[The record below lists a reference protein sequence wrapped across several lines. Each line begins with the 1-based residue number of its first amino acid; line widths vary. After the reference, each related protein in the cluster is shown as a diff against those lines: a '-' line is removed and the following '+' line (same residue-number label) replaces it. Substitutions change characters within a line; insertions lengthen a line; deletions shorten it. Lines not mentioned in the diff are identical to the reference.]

1 MTAVGPPDCSICGL
15 LESGQL
21 MTEINFQPGERINH
35 HEYGQGVVLGLANDG
50 YLRAFFG
57 VGERRVPV
65 ASLQRELTRTE
76 RILHAVDGGAER
88 SRKAWLSY
96 EAHVLP
102 VMESASAL
110 TSARIDLLPHQVVL
124 THRIATAS
132 PRRYLI
138 ADEVGLGKTIEAAL
152 ILRELAS
159 RGELTRALMVVPAGL
174 VNNWHRELNE
184 VFNLDFEVFGSEGDI
199 TDRKTNAF
207 AKHDRLIA
215 SIDTLKRPARVKRLL
230 DAPRWDLVVFDEAH
244 HLTAYK
250 TGGKVR
256 KTENYKLAEAL
267 KDHSRD
273 LVLLSAT
280 PHQGNHFQ
288 FWMLVQLLNPTL
300 FRSPEEMVEERHRL
314 NTVMFR
320 RTKADACQPDGSP
333 LFARRWVHTESFVM
347 DQAER
352 LFYEKL
358 REYLEDG
365 FDLARRQGNQGRA
378 LGFLMAIFQ
387 KIAASS
393 FAAVRR
399 TLKRR
404 LLMLILHEA
413 FLCDKELDIEG
424 RERLTNEA
432 RHLIHEDFGL
442 PHDSVGR
449 SEVDRVLADL
459 KYRLVKKLS
468 EEALEMASD
477 PYGSEYSAMNVEEA
491 ASAEVNLHL
500 PEERL
505 RIDDLLR
512 VFPADRET
520 KMKKLLDGLGIL
532 WRQNPNEKVVIFA
545 TYLGTV
551 DMIAREIEQTFPG
564 QGVSVLR
571 GGDHGAKVAAERRF
585 RLKDGPRV
593 LVCTAAG
600 REGIN
605 LQFARVLFNFDLP
618 WNPMDMEQRIGRIH
632 RYGQRD
638 TAQIYNLV
646 LSDTIE
652 GRIFLLLDEK
662 LTEIARA
669 VGKVDDQGNVAEDLR
684 AQILGQLSE
693 RLNYDRLYQ
702 EALSDPELRRTQ
714 VELEAALS
722 NSREARQVVFDLFQ
736 DLDGFS
742 LDDYKP
748 FSDVS
753 SSLDRLVR
761 FLSAAVADRQQ
772 RLVKVDDTTY
782 DLVTVED
789 TRCARFTL
797 SRDVATNQDD
807 LQLMGL
813 DHRMVQDELGRW
825 RNLPPEE
832 IGIAVSGDV
841 EEPVMLSLWM
851 VEASAGKGERRV
863 VVQPIAV
870 KQDGIR
876 VPMVER
882 QCERYFR
889 APAIPPKILPE
900 QRLELFAR
908 AVEPTLQRELK
919 HKGAAIGD
927 GSYSAELIGYV
938 EIL

>member
-1 MTAVGPPDCSICGL
+1 
-15 LESGQL
+15 
-21 MTEINFQPGERINH
+21 
-35 HEYGQGVVLGLANDG
+35 
-50 YLRAFFG
+50 
-57 VGERRVPV
+57 
-65 ASLQRELTRTE
+65 
-76 RILHAVDGGAER
+76 
-88 SRKAWLSY
+88 
-96 EAHVLP
+96 
-102 VMESASAL
+102 MESASAL
-110 TSARIDLLPHQVVL
+110 TSAKIDLLPHQVVL
-124 THRIATAS
+124 THRVATAS

-138 ADEVGLGKTIEAAL
+138 ADEVGLGKTIETAL

-159 RGELTRALMVVPAGL
+159 RGELNRALMVVPAGL

-184 VFNLDFEVFGSEGDI
+184 VFTLDFEVFGSEGDI

-215 SIDTLKRPARVKRLL
+215 SIDTLKRPARIKRLL

-244 HLTAYK
+244 HLTAHR
-250 TGGKVR
+250 TGGKTR

-273 LVLLSAT
+273 LMLLSAT

-288 FWMLVQLLNPTL
+288 FWMLAQLLNPTL
-300 FRSPEEMVEERHRL
+300 FRNPEEMVENRHRL

-333 LFARRWVHTESFVM
+333 LFARRWVHTESFLM
-347 DQAER
+347 AQGER

-358 REYLEDG
+358 RDYLEDG
-365 FDLARRQGNQGRA
+365 FDLARRQGSQGRA

-404 LLMLILHEA
+404 LLMLTLHEA
-413 FLCDKELDIEG
+413 LLRDKELNIEG
-424 RERLTNEA
+424 RERLTEEA
-432 RHLIHEDFGL
+432 RELIHEEFGL
-442 PHDSVGR
+442 PRDNVGYI
-449 SEVDRVLADL
+449 EVDRVLADL
-459 KYRLVKKLS
+459 KYRLVKKLD
-468 EEALEMASD
+468 EESLEMASD
-477 PYGSEYSAMNVEEA
+477 PYGSEYSATHAEEA
-491 ASAEVNLHL
+491 ASAAVNLHL

-505 RIDDLLR
+505 RIGDLLS
-512 VFPADRET
+512 VLPPQRET
-520 KMKKLLDGLGIL
+520 KMQKLLDGVSTL
-532 WRQNPNEKVVIFA
+532 WRQNPNEKIVIFA

-564 QGVSVLR
+564 QGVTVLR
-571 GGDHGAKVAAERRF
+571 GGDHGAKAAAERRF
-585 RLKDGPRV
+585 RQKDGPRV

-605 LQFARVLFNFDLP
+605 LQFARILFNFDLP

-638 TAQIYNLV
+638 TAQVYNLV

-662 LTEIARA
+662 LTEIART
-669 VGKVDDQGNVAEDLR
+669 VGKVDEEGNAAEDLR

-702 EALSDPELRRTQ
+702 EALSDPELKRTQ

-761 FLSAAVADRQQ
+761 FFSAAVADRQQ
-772 RLVKVDDTTY
+772 KLVKVNEATY
-782 DLVTVED
+782 DLVTGEG
-789 TRCARFTL
+789 TRRARFTL
-797 SRDVATNQDD
+797 NREAATNQDE

-813 DHRMVQDELGRW
+813 DHPLVQEELGRW
-825 RNLPPEE
+825 RNLPPEN
-832 IGIAVSGDV
+832 IGIAVSGEGEGQV
-841 EEPVMLSLWM
+841 LLSLWM
-851 VEASAGKGERRV
+851 VETSGGKGERRV

-870 KQDGIR
+870 KRDGVR
-876 VPMVER
+876 VPSIER
-882 QCERYFR
+882 LCERYFQ
-889 APAIPPKILPE
+889 APSAVPTLRPE
-900 QRLELFAR
+900 QRLDLFTS

-919 HKGAAIGD
+919 HKGSANGN

-938 EIL
+938 EIID

>member
-1 MTAVGPPDCSICGL
+1 VTA
-15 LESGQL
+15 E
-21 MTEINFQPGERINH
+21 TEFQPGERITH
-35 HEYGQGVVLGLANDG
+35 PEYGQGVVLDPAHDG

-57 VGERRVPV
+57 AGERRVPV
-65 ASLQRELTRTE
+65 ASLRRELTRTE
-76 RILHAVDGGAER
+76 RLLRAVDGGEVRA
-88 SRKAWLSY
+88 RKAWLAF
-96 EAHVLP
+96 EAHALP

-110 TSARIDLLPHQVVL
+110 TSAKIDLLPHQVVL

-138 ADEVGLGKTIEAAL
+138 ADEVGLGKTIETAL

-159 RGELTRALMVVPAGL
+159 RGELRRALMVVPAGL

-215 SIDTLKRPARVKRLL
+215 SIDTLKRPTRIKRLL

-244 HLTAYK
+244 HLTAYR
-250 TGGKVR
+250 TGGKIR

-273 LVLLSAT
+273 LLLLSAT

-288 FWMLVQLLNPTL
+288 FWMLAQLLNPTL
-300 FRSPEEMVEERHRL
+300 FGSPEEMLENRHRL

-333 LFARRWVHTESFVM
+333 LFARRWVHTESFLM
-347 DQAER
+347 NDDER
-352 LFYEKL
+352 RFYEQL
-358 REYLEDG
+358 RLYLEDG
-365 FDLARRQGNQGRA
+365 FNLARRQGGKGQA

-404 LLMLILHEA
+404 LLMLTLHEA
-413 FLCDKELDIEG
+413 LLRDKDLDIEG
-424 RERLTNEA
+424 REQLIDEA
-432 RHLIHEDFGL
+432 REIIHVEWGL
-442 PHDSVGR
+442 SRDVVGR

-459 KYRLVKKLS
+459 KFRLVKKLD
-468 EEALEMASD
+468 EEALELASD
-477 PYGSEYSAMNVEEA
+477 PCGSEYGAAHAEEA
-491 ASAEVNLHL
+491 AAAVVELHL

-505 RIDDLLR
+505 RIGDLLK
-512 VFPADRET
+512 VFPQQRET
-520 KMKKLLDGLGIL
+520 KAQKLLDGLGIL
-532 WRQNPNEKVVIFA
+532 WRQNPHEKIVVFA

-551 DMIAREIEQTFPG
+551 DLIAREIEQMFPG
-564 QGVSVLR
+564 QGVVVLR

-585 RLKDGPRV
+585 RQKDGPRV

-605 LQFARVLFNFDLP
+605 LQFARILFNFDLP

-632 RYGQRD
+632 RYGQTH
-638 TAQIYNLV
+638 TAQVYNLV

-652 GRIFLLLDEK
+652 GRIFLLLEEK
-662 LTEIARA
+662 LTEIART
-669 VGKVDDQGNVAEDLR
+669 VGKVDEHGNVAEDLR

-702 EALSDPELRRTQ
+702 EALSDPELKRTQ

-748 FSDVS
+748 FADVT

-761 FLSAAVADRQQ
+761 FLSAAVTDRQQ
-772 RLVKVDDTTY
+772 TLVKVDDFTY
-782 DLVTVED
+782 DLVTSEG
-789 TRCARFTL
+789 TRRAHFTL
-797 SRDVATNQDD
+797 SRDAATSHDD
-807 LQLMGL
+807 LQLLGL
-813 DHRMVQDELGRW
+813 DHAVVQDELARW
-825 RNLPPEE
+825 RAVPPEE
-832 IGIAVSGDV
+832 LGIAVSGDV
-841 EEPVMLSLWM
+841 DEPVLLSLWM
-851 VEASAGKGERRV
+851 VESSAGNGERRV

-870 KQDGIR
+870 KQDGTR
-876 VPMVER
+876 VPAVER
-882 QCERYFR
+882 LLEKYLQA
-889 APAIPPKILPE
+889 APAAPIFHPQ
-900 QRLELFAR
+900 QRIDLFAR
-908 AVEPTLQRELK
+908 VVEPTLQRELK
-919 HKGAAIGD
+919 HKGAASGD

-938 EIL
+938 EIVGQAR

>member
-1 MTAVGPPDCSICGL
+1 MEA
-15 LESGQL
+15 ESQ
-21 MTEINFQPGERINH
+21 FQPGERITH
-35 HEYGQGVVLGLANDG
+35 QEHGQGVVLDAVREG

-65 ASLQRELTRTE
+65 GSIRRALSRTE
-76 RILHAVDGGAER
+76 RILRAVDGGANR
-88 SRKAWLSY
+88 GRKAWLSY
-96 EAHVLP
+96 EAHALP
-102 VMESASAL
+102 IMESASAL
-110 TSARIDLLPHQVVL
+110 TSAKIDLLPHQVVL

-138 ADEVGLGKTIEAAL
+138 ADEVGLGKTIETAL

-159 RGELTRALMVVPAGL
+159 RGELHRALMIVPAGL

-184 VFNLDFEVFGSEGDI
+184 VFNLEFEVFGSEGDI

-215 SIDTLKRPARVKRLL
+215 SIDTLKRPARIKRLL

-244 HLTAYK
+244 HLTAFR
-250 TGGKVR
+250 TGGRIR
-256 KTENYKLAEAL
+256 KTENYKLAEAI
-267 KDHSRD
+267 KEHSRD
-273 LVLLSAT
+273 LLLLSAT

-300 FRSPEEMVEERHRL
+300 FSSPEEMLEHRHRL

-347 DQAER
+347 GAEER

-358 REYLEDG
+358 RGYLEDG
-365 FDLARRQGNQGRA
+365 FNLAKRQGGKGQA

-404 LLMLILHEA
+404 LLMLTLHEA
-413 FLCDKELDIEG
+413 FLRDKDLDIEG
-424 RERLTNEA
+424 RERLTEEA
-432 RHLIHEDFGL
+432 RELVHDEFGL
-442 PHDSVGR
+442 ARDTLGR
-449 SEVDRVLADL
+449 SEVDRVIADL
-459 KYRLVKKLS
+459 KYRLVKKLDA
-468 EEALEMASD
+468 EALEFMAD
-477 PYGSEYSAMNVEEA
+477 PYGSEVSAMNAEEA
-491 ASAEVNLHL
+491 AIAAVEMHL

-505 RIDDLLR
+505 RIRDLLA
-512 VFPADRET
+512 VFPHERET
-520 KMKKLLDGLGIL
+520 KAQKLLDGLGVL
-532 WRQNPNEKVVIFA
+532 WRQNASEKIVIFA

-551 DMIAREIEQTFPG
+551 DLLAREIEQTYPG
-564 QGVSVLR
+564 QGVVVLR

-605 LQFARVLFNFDLP
+605 LQFARILFNFDLP

-632 RYGQRD
+632 RYGQNH
-638 TAQIYNLV
+638 TAQVYNLV

-662 LTEIARA
+662 LTEIART

-693 RLNYDRLYQ
+693 RLNYDKLYQ
-702 EALSDPELRRTQ
+702 EALSDPELKRTQ

-736 DLDGFS
+736 DLQGFS

-748 FSDVS
+748 FADVS
-753 SSLDRLVR
+753 SSLERLVR
-761 FLSAAVADRQQ
+761 FMTAAVADRQQ
-772 RLVKVDDTTY
+772 RLIKVDDETY
-782 DLVTVED
+782 DIVTAD
-789 TRCARFTL
+789 GTRRARFTL
-797 SRDVATNQDD
+797 NRNSATNQDD
-807 LQLMGL
+807 LELMGL
-813 DHRMVQDELGRW
+813 DHPFVQEELGRW
-825 RNLPPEE
+825 RSVPPEE
-832 IGIAVSGDV
+832 IGIAVSADV
-841 EEPVMLSLWM
+841 DAPVLLSLWM
-851 VEASAGKGERRV
+851 VEASTGNGERRV

-870 KQDGIR
+870 KLDGTR
-876 VPMVER
+876 VPAVER
-882 QCERYFR
+882 QCDRYLH
-889 APAIPPKILPE
+889 APTATPRFVPE
-900 QRLELFAR
+900 QRLELFSR
-908 AVEPTLQRELK
+908 VIEPTLQRDLK
-919 HKGAAIGD
+919 HKGAANGD

-938 EIL
+938 EIVGHGA

>member
-1 MTAVGPPDCSICGL
+1 MEAEV
-15 LESGQL
+15 Q
-21 MTEINFQPGERINH
+21 FQPGERITH
-35 HEYGQGVVLGLANDG
+35 YEFGQGVILDPARDG

-57 VGERRVPV
+57 VGERRVPIGAV
-65 ASLQRELTRTE
+65 RRQLSRTE
-76 RILHAVDGGAER
+76 RILRGLQDSRDGGADR
-88 SRKAWLSY
+88 AHKAWLSY
-96 EAHVLP
+96 EAHALP

-110 TSARIDLLPHQVVL
+110 TSAKIDLLPHQVVL

-138 ADEVGLGKTIEAAL
+138 ADEVGLGKTIETAL

-159 RGELTRALMVVPAGL
+159 RGELNRALMVVPAGL

-215 SIDTLKRPARVKRLL
+215 SIDTLKRPARIKRLL

-244 HLTAYK
+244 HLTAYR

-273 LVLLSAT
+273 LMLLSAT

-288 FWMLVQLLNPTL
+288 FWMLAQLLNPTL
-300 FRSPEEMVEERHRL
+300 FGSPEDMLENRHRL

-333 LFARRWVHTESFVM
+333 LFARRWVHTESFLM
-347 DQAER
+347 NQDER

-365 FDLARRQGNQGRA
+365 FDLARRQGGQGRA

-399 TLKRR
+399 TMKRR
-404 LLMLILHEA
+404 LLMLTLHEA
-413 FLCDKELDIEG
+413 LLRDKELDIEG
-424 RERLTNEA
+424 RERLTDEA
-432 RHLIHEDFGL
+432 RALIHEEFGL
-442 PHDSVGR
+442 PQDSIGR
-449 SEVDRVLADL
+449 SGVDRVLADL
-459 KYRLVKKLS
+459 KYRLVKKLD

-477 PYGSEYSAMNVEEA
+477 PYGSEYSATHAEEA
-491 ASAEVNLHL
+491 ASAVVELHL

-505 RIDDLLR
+505 RIGDLLK
-512 VFPADRET
+512 VFPQQRET
-520 KMKKLLDGLGIL
+520 KAQKLLDGLGYL
-532 WRQNPNEKVVIFA
+532 WRQNASEKIVIFA

-551 DMIAREIEQTFPG
+551 DLIAREIEQAYPG
-564 QGVSVLR
+564 QGVVVLR
-571 GGDHGAKVAAERRF
+571 GGDHGAKLAAERKF

-600 REGIN
+600 REGLN
-605 LQFARVLFNFDLP
+605 LQFARILFNFDLP
-618 WNPMDMEQRIGRIH
+618 WNPMDVEQRIGRIH
-632 RYGQRD
+632 RYGQNH
-638 TAQIYNLV
+638 TAQVYNLV

-652 GRIFLLLDEK
+652 GRIFLMLDEK
-662 LTEIARA
+662 LTEIAKT

-702 EALSDPELRRTQ
+702 EALSDPELKRTQ

-736 DLDGFS
+736 DLEGFS

-772 RLVKVDDTTY
+772 RLVKIDDETY
-782 DLVTVED
+782 DLVTAD
-789 TRCARFTL
+789 GTRRARFTL
-797 SRDVATNQDD
+797 NRYTATSSDNVE
-807 LQLMGL
+807 LMGL
-813 DHRMVQDELGRW
+813 DHPLIQEELGRW
-825 RNLPPEE
+825 RSVPPEDV
-832 IGIAVSGDV
+832 GIAVSGDV
-841 EEPVMLSLWM
+841 DAPVLLSLWM
-851 VEASAGKGERRV
+851 VEASAGNGERRV

-870 KQDGIR
+870 KQDGTRI
-876 VPMVER
+876 PAVER
-882 QCERYFR
+882 QAEQYLQ
-889 APAIPPKILPE
+889 APVTSPRFAPE
-900 QRLELFAR
+900 QRQELFAHV
-908 AVEPTLQRELK
+908 VEPTLQRELK
-919 HKGAAIGD
+919 HKGAANGD

-938 EIL
+938 EIVNQGV

>member
-1 MTAVGPPDCSICGL
+1 
-15 LESGQL
+15 
-21 MTEINFQPGERINH
+21 
-35 HEYGQGVVLGLANDG
+35 
-50 YLRAFFG
+50 
-57 VGERRVPV
+57 
-65 ASLQRELTRTE
+65 
-76 RILHAVDGGAER
+76 
-88 SRKAWLSY
+88 
-96 EAHVLP
+96 
-102 VMESASAL
+102 MESASAL
-110 TSARIDLLPHQVVL
+110 TSAKIDLLPHQVVL

-159 RGELTRALMVVPAGL
+159 RGELNRALMVVPAGL

-215 SIDTLKRPARVKRLL
+215 SIDTLKRPARIKRLL

-244 HLTAYK
+244 HLTAHRI
-250 TGGKVR
+250 GGKVR

-273 LVLLSAT
+273 LMLLSAT

-288 FWMLVQLLNPTL
+288 FWMLAQLLNPTL
-300 FRSPEEMVEERHRL
+300 FGSPEEMLENRHRL

-333 LFARRWVHTESFVM
+333 LFARRWVHTESFLM
-347 DQAER
+347 NQAER

-365 FDLARRQGNQGRA
+365 FDLARRQGNKGRA

-413 FLCDKELDIEG
+413 LLRDKELDIEG
-424 RERLTNEA
+424 RERLTEEA
-432 RHLIHEDFGL
+432 RALIHEEFGL
-442 PHDSVGR
+442 PHDSIGR

-459 KYRLVKKLS
+459 KYRLVKKLD

-477 PYGSEYSAMNVEEA
+477 PYGSEYSATHAEEA
-491 ASAEVNLHL
+491 ASAVVELHL

-505 RIDDLLR
+505 RIGDLLK
-512 VFPADRET
+512 VFPLQRET
-520 KMKKLLDGLGIL
+520 KAQKLLDGLGYL
-532 WRQNPNEKVVIFA
+532 WRQNAREKIVIFA

-551 DMIAREIEQTFPG
+551 DLIAREIEQAYPG
-564 QGVSVLR
+564 QGVVVLR
-571 GGDHGAKVAAERRF
+571 GGDHGAKLAAERKF

-600 REGIN
+600 REGLN
-605 LQFARVLFNFDLP
+605 LQFARILFNFDLP
-618 WNPMDMEQRIGRIH
+618 WNPMDVEQRIGRIH
-632 RYGQRD
+632 RYGQNH
-638 TAQIYNLV
+638 TAQVYNLV

-652 GRIFLLLDEK
+652 GRIFLMLDEK
-662 LTEIARA
+662 LTEIAKT
-669 VGKVDDQGNVAEDLR
+669 VGKVDDQGKVAEDLR
-684 AQILGQLSE
+684 SQILGQLSE

-702 EALSDPELRRTQ
+702 EALSDPELKRTQ

-736 DLDGFS
+736 DLEGFS

-761 FLSAAVADRQQ
+761 FLSAAVVDRQQ
-772 RLVKVDDTTY
+772 RLVKIDDETY
-782 DLVTVED
+782 DLVTVD
-789 TRCARFTL
+789 GGRRARFTL
-797 SRDVATNQDD
+797 NRDTATSSDNVE
-807 LQLMGL
+807 LMGL
-813 DHRMVQDELGRW
+813 DHPLIQEELGRW
-825 RNLPPEE
+825 RSVPPED
-832 IGIAVSGDV
+832 IGIAVSGGVDA
-841 EEPVMLSLWM
+841 PILLSLWL
-851 VEASAGKGERRV
+851 VEVSAGNGERRV

-870 KQDGIR
+870 NQDGT
-876 VPMVER
+876 
-882 QCERYFR
+882 R
-889 APAIPPKILPE
+889 APAVERHVEQYLLAPVTSSTFAPE
-900 QRLELFAR
+900 QRQELFAK
-908 AVEPTLQRELK
+908 VIEPTLQRELK
-919 HKGAAIGD
+919 HKGAANGD

-938 EIL
+938 EIVR

>member
-1 MTAVGPPDCSICGL
+1 MDSTDTVFA
-15 LESGQL
+15 
-21 MTEINFQPGERINH
+21 PGERIH
-35 HEYGQGVVLGLANDG
+35 HVEFGQGVVLEPPLDG
-50 YLRAFFG
+50 YLRAFFS
-57 VGERRVPV
+57 VGERRVPL
-65 ASLQRELTRTE
+65 ASLKRQLSRTE
-76 RILHAVDGGAER
+76 RILRAVQGGSDRA
-88 SRKAWLSY
+88 RKAWLAY
-96 EAHVLP
+96 EAHALP
-102 VMESASAL
+102 IMESASAL
-110 TSARIDLLPHQVVL
+110 TSAKIDLLPHQVVL

-138 ADEVGLGKTIEAAL
+138 ADEVGLGKTIETAL

-159 RGELTRALMVVPAGL
+159 RGELNRALMVVPAGL

-215 SIDTLKRPARVKRLL
+215 SIDTLKRPARIKRLQE
-230 DAPRWDLVVFDEAH
+230 APRWDLVVFDEAH
-244 HLTAYK
+244 HLTAYR

-267 KDHSRD
+267 KDHARD
-273 LVLLSAT
+273 LMLLSAT

-288 FWMLVQLLNPTL
+288 FWMLAQLLNPTL
-300 FRSPEEMVEERHRL
+300 FGSPEEMLENRHRL

-333 LFARRWVHTESFVM
+333 LFARRWVHTESFLM
-347 DQAER
+347 GHEER
-352 LFYEKL
+352 LFYERL

-365 FDLARRQGNQGRA
+365 FDLARRQGSKGRA

-404 LLMLILHEA
+404 LLMLTLHEA
-413 FLCDKELDIEG
+413 LLRDQELDIEG
-424 RERLTNEA
+424 RERLVEEA
-432 RHLIHEDFGL
+432 RELIHEEFNL
-442 PHDSVGR
+442 PRDNMGR

-459 KYRLVKKLS
+459 KYRLVKKLD

-477 PYGSEYSAMNVEEA
+477 PYASEYSASHAEEA
-491 ASAEVNLHL
+491 ASAVVELHL

-505 RIDDLLR
+505 RIGDLLN
-512 VFPADRET
+512 VFPQQRET
-520 KMKKLLDGLGIL
+520 KVQKLLDGLGTL
-532 WRQNPNEKVVIFA
+532 WRQNPNEKIVVFA

-551 DMIAREIEQTFPG
+551 DLIAREIDAVFPG
-564 QGVSVLR
+564 QGVAVLR
-571 GGDHGAKVAAERRF
+571 GGDHGAKLAAERRF
-585 RLKDGPRV
+585 KLKDGPRV

-605 LQFARVLFNFDLP
+605 LQFARILFNFDLP

-632 RYGQRD
+632 RYGQNH
-638 TAQIYNLV
+638 TAQVYNLV

-652 GRIFLLLDEK
+652 GRIFLLLDDK
-662 LTEIARA
+662 LTEIART

-693 RLNYDRLYQ
+693 RLNYDKLYQ
-702 EALSDPELRRTQ
+702 EALSDPELKRTQ

-736 DLDGFS
+736 DLQGFS

-753 SSLDRLVR
+753 SSLQRLVH
-761 FLSAAVADRQQ
+761 FMSAAVADRQQ
-772 RLVKVDDTTY
+772 KLIQIDDETY
-782 DLVTVED
+782 DLVTMEG
-789 TRCARFTL
+789 TRRARFTL
-797 SRDVATNQDD
+797 NREIANDQDD
-807 LQLMGL
+807 LQLLGL
-813 DHRMVQDELGRW
+813 DHPIVQEELGRW
-825 RNLPPEE
+825 RSLPPEE
-832 IGIAVSGDV
+832 VGIAVGGDV
-841 EEPVMLSLWM
+841 GETVLLSLWM
-851 VEASAGKGERRV
+851 VEASTSNGERRV
-863 VVQPIAV
+863 VLQPIAV
-870 KQDGIR
+870 KKDGTR
-876 VPMVER
+876 VPAVER
-882 QCERYFR
+882 QCERYLT
-889 APAIPPKILPE
+889 APAAMPTFSADD
-900 QRLELFAR
+900 RLELFNK

-919 HKGAAIGD
+919 HKGAANGD
-927 GSYSAELIGYV
+927 GSYSAELVGYV
-938 EIL
+938 EVVG

>member
-1 MTAVGPPDCSICGL
+1 MTAVSDVASF
-15 LESGQL
+15 S
-21 MTEINFQPGERINH
+21 PGERISH
-35 HEYGQGVVLGLANDG
+35 HEFGSGVVLDPARDG
-50 YLRAFFG
+50 YLRAFFSI
-57 VGERRVPV
+57 GERRVPV
-65 ASLQRELTRTE
+65 AAVQRQLSRTE
-76 RILHAVDGGAER
+76 RILRAVDGGEDRA
-88 SRKAWLSY
+88 RKAWLSY
-96 EAHVLP
+96 EAHALP

-110 TSARIDLLPHQVVL
+110 TSAKIDLLPHQVVL

-138 ADEVGLGKTIEAAL
+138 ADEVGLGKTIETAL

-159 RGELTRALMVVPAGL
+159 RGELNRALMVVPAGL
-174 VNNWHRELNE
+174 VHNWHRELNE

-215 SIDTLKRPARVKRLL
+215 SIDTLKRPARIKRLL

-244 HLTAYK
+244 HLTAYRN
-250 TGGKVR
+250 GGKVR

-273 LVLLSAT
+273 LMLLSAT

-288 FWMLVQLLNPTL
+288 FWMLAQLLNPTL
-300 FRSPEEMVEERHRL
+300 FGSPEEMLENRHRL

-333 LFARRWVHTESFVM
+333 LFARRWVHTESFLM
-347 DQAER
+347 CAEER

-365 FDLARRQGNQGRA
+365 FNLARRQGSKGQA

-393 FAAVRR
+393 FAAVKR

-404 LLMLILHEA
+404 LLMLTLHEA
-413 FLCDKELDIEG
+413 LLRDKDLDIES
-424 RERLTNEA
+424 RERLTDEA
-432 RHLIHEDFGL
+432 RELIHDEFGL
-442 PHDSVGR
+442 ARDPIGR
-449 SEVDRVLADL
+449 SEVDRVIADL
-459 KYRLVKKLS
+459 KYRLVKKLD
-468 EEALEMASD
+468 EEALELASD
-477 PYGSEYSAMNVEEA
+477 PYGSEYSAAHAEEA
-491 ASAEVNLHL
+491 ASAVVELHL

-505 RIDDLLR
+505 RIGDLLKI
-512 VFPADRET
+512 FPQQRET
-520 KMKKLLDGLGIL
+520 KAQKLLDGLGTL
-532 WRQNPNEKVVIFA
+532 WRQDPSEKIVVFA

-551 DMIAREIEQTFPG
+551 DLIAREIDHTFPG
-564 QGVSVLR
+564 QGVVVLR

-585 RLKDGPRV
+585 RQKDGPRV

-605 LQFARVLFNFDLP
+605 LQFARILFNFDLP
-618 WNPMDMEQRIGRIH
+618 WNPMDVEQRIGRIH
-632 RYGQRD
+632 RYGQNH
-638 TAQIYNLV
+638 TAQVYNLV

-652 GRIFLLLDEK
+652 GRIFMLLDEK
-662 LTEIARA
+662 LTEIART

-702 EALSDPELRRTQ
+702 EALSDPELKRTQ

-736 DLDGFS
+736 DLEGFS

-761 FLSAAVADRQQ
+761 FMSAAVADRQQ
-772 RLVKVDDTTY
+772 RLVKVDDETY
-782 DLVTVED
+782 DLVNVD
-789 TRCARFTL
+789 GACRARFTL
-797 SRDVATNQDD
+797 NRERATGSDS
-807 LQLMGL
+807 LELMGL
-813 DHRMVQDELGRW
+813 DHPLVQEELGRW
-825 RNLPPEE
+825 RSVPPEDV
-832 IGIAVSGDV
+832 GLAVLADV
-841 EEPVMLSLWM
+841 DEPVLLSIWM
-851 VEASAGKGERRV
+851 VETSGKSGDRRL

-870 KQDGIR
+870 KEDGT
-876 VPMVER
+876 
-882 QCERYFR
+882 R
-889 APAIPPKILPE
+889 APAIERKCESYLQAPVALPKFSAE
-900 QRLELFAR
+900 QRLDMFAR

-919 HKGAAIGD
+919 HKGAATGD

-938 EIL
+938 EILGQRA

>member
-1 MTAVGPPDCSICGL
+1 
-15 LESGQL
+15 
-21 MTEINFQPGERINH
+21 RI
-35 HEYGQGVVLGLANDG
+35 
-50 YLRAFFG
+50 LRAVEG
-57 VGERRVPV
+57 DADRG
-65 ASLQRELTRTE
+65 
-76 RILHAVDGGAER
+76 
-88 SRKAWLSY
+88 RKAWLSY
-96 EAHVLP
+96 EAHALP
-102 VMESASAL
+102 LMESASAL
-110 TSARIDLLPHQVVL
+110 TSAKIDLLPHQVVL
-124 THRIATAS
+124 THRVATAS

-138 ADEVGLGKTIEAAL
+138 ADEVGLGKTIETAL

-159 RGELTRALMVVPAGL
+159 RGELNRALMVVPAGL

-184 VFNLDFEVFGSEGDI
+184 VFTLDFEVFGSEGDI

-215 SIDTLKRPARVKRLL
+215 SIDTLKRPARIKRLL

-244 HLTAYK
+244 HLTAHR
-250 TGGKVR
+250 TGGKTR

-273 LVLLSAT
+273 LMLLSAT

-288 FWMLVQLLNPTL
+288 FWMLAQLLNPTL
-300 FRSPEEMVEERHRL
+300 FRNPEEMVENRHRL

-333 LFARRWVHTESFVM
+333 LFARRWVHTESFLM
-347 DQAER
+347 AQGER

-358 REYLEDG
+358 RDYLEDG
-365 FDLARRQGNQGRA
+365 FDLARRQGSQGRA

-404 LLMLILHEA
+404 LLMLTLHEA
-413 FLCDKELDIEG
+413 LLRDKELNIEG
-424 RERLTNEA
+424 RERLTEEA
-432 RHLIHEDFGL
+432 RELIHEEFGL
-442 PHDSVGR
+442 PRDNVGYI
-449 SEVDRVLADL
+449 EVDRVLADL
-459 KYRLVKKLS
+459 KYRLVKKLD
-468 EEALEMASD
+468 EESLEMASD
-477 PYGSEYSAMNVEEA
+477 PYGSEYSATHAEEA
-491 ASAEVNLHL
+491 ASAAVNLHL

-505 RIDDLLR
+505 RIGDLLS
-512 VFPADRET
+512 VLPPQRET
-520 KMKKLLDGLGIL
+520 KMQKLLDGVSTL
-532 WRQNPNEKVVIFA
+532 WRQNPNEKIVIFA

-564 QGVSVLR
+564 QGVTVLR
-571 GGDHGAKVAAERRF
+571 GGDHGAKAAAERRF
-585 RLKDGPRV
+585 RQKDGPRV

-605 LQFARVLFNFDLP
+605 LQFARILFNFDLP

-638 TAQIYNLV
+638 TAQVYNLV

-662 LTEIARA
+662 LTEIART
-669 VGKVDDQGNVAEDLR
+669 VGKVDEEGNAAEDLR

-702 EALSDPELRRTQ
+702 EALSDPELKRTQ

-761 FLSAAVADRQQ
+761 FFSAAVADRQQ
-772 RLVKVDDTTY
+772 KLVKVNEATY
-782 DLVTVED
+782 DLVTGEG
-789 TRCARFTL
+789 TRRARFTL
-797 SRDVATNQDD
+797 NREAATNQDE

-813 DHRMVQDELGRW
+813 DHPLVQEELGRW
-825 RNLPPEE
+825 RNLPPEN
-832 IGIAVSGDV
+832 IGIAVSGGGEGQV
-841 EEPVMLSLWM
+841 LLSLWM
-851 VEASAGKGERRV
+851 VETSGGKGERRV

-870 KQDGIR
+870 KRDGVR
-876 VPMVER
+876 VPSIER
-882 QCERYFR
+882 LCERYFQ
-889 APAIPPKILPE
+889 APSAVPTLRPE
-900 QRLELFAR
+900 QRLDLFTS

-919 HKGAAIGD
+919 HKGSANGN

-938 EIL
+938 EIID

>member
-1 MTAVGPPDCSICGL
+1 MDSTDTVFA
-15 LESGQL
+15 
-21 MTEINFQPGERINH
+21 PGERIH
-35 HEYGQGVVLGLANDG
+35 HVEFGQGVVLEPPLDG
-50 YLRAFFG
+50 YLRAFFS
-57 VGERRVPV
+57 VGERRVPL
-65 ASLQRELTRTE
+65 ASLKRQLSRTE
-76 RILHAVDGGAER
+76 RILRAVQGGSDRA
-88 SRKAWLSY
+88 RKAWLAY
-96 EAHVLP
+96 EAHALP
-102 VMESASAL
+102 IMESASAL
-110 TSARIDLLPHQVVL
+110 TSAKIDLLPHQVVL

-138 ADEVGLGKTIEAAL
+138 ADEVGLGKTIETAL

-159 RGELTRALMVVPAGL
+159 RGELNRALMVVPAGL

-215 SIDTLKRPARVKRLL
+215 SIDTLKRPARIKRLQE
-230 DAPRWDLVVFDEAH
+230 APRWDLVVFDEAH
-244 HLTAYK
+244 HLTAYR

-267 KDHSRD
+267 KDHARD
-273 LVLLSAT
+273 LMLLSAT

-288 FWMLVQLLNPTL
+288 FWMLAQLLNPTL
-300 FRSPEEMVEERHRL
+300 FGGPEEMLENRHRL

-333 LFARRWVHTESFVM
+333 LFARRWVHTESFLM
-347 DQAER
+347 GHEER
-352 LFYEKL
+352 LFYERL

-365 FDLARRQGNQGRA
+365 FDLARRQGSKGRA

-404 LLMLILHEA
+404 LLMLTLHEA
-413 FLCDKELDIEG
+413 LLRDQELDIEG
-424 RERLTNEA
+424 RESLVEEA
-432 RHLIHEDFGL
+432 RELIHEEFNL
-442 PHDSVGR
+442 PRDNMGR

-459 KYRLVKKLS
+459 KYRLVKKLD

-477 PYGSEYSAMNVEEA
+477 PYASEYSASHAEEA
-491 ASAEVNLHL
+491 ASAVVELHL

-505 RIDDLLR
+505 RIGDLLNI
-512 VFPADRET
+512 FPQQRET
-520 KMKKLLDGLGIL
+520 KVQKLLDGLGTL
-532 WRQNPNEKVVIFA
+532 WRQNPNEKIVVFA

-551 DMIAREIEQTFPG
+551 DLIAREIDAVFPG
-564 QGVSVLR
+564 QGVAVLR
-571 GGDHGAKVAAERRF
+571 GGDHGAKLAAERRF
-585 RLKDGPRV
+585 KLKDGPRV

-605 LQFARVLFNFDLP
+605 LQFARILFNFDLP

-632 RYGQRD
+632 RYGQNH
-638 TAQIYNLV
+638 TAQVYNLV

-652 GRIFLLLDEK
+652 GRIFLLLDDK
-662 LTEIARA
+662 LTEIART

-693 RLNYDRLYQ
+693 RLNYDKLYQ
-702 EALSDPELRRTQ
+702 EALSDPELKRTQ

-736 DLDGFS
+736 DLQGFS

-753 SSLDRLVR
+753 SSLQRLVH
-761 FLSAAVADRQQ
+761 FMSAAVADRQQ
-772 RLVKVDDTTY
+772 KLIQIDDETY
-782 DLVTVED
+782 DLVTMEG
-789 TRCARFTL
+789 TRRARFTL
-797 SRDVATNQDD
+797 NREIANDQDD
-807 LQLMGL
+807 LQLLGL
-813 DHRMVQDELGRW
+813 DHPIVQEELGRW
-825 RNLPPEE
+825 RSLPPEE
-832 IGIAVSGDV
+832 VGIAVGGDLGETV
-841 EEPVMLSLWM
+841 LLSLWM
-851 VEASAGKGERRV
+851 VEASTSNGERRV
-863 VVQPIAV
+863 VLQPIAV
-870 KQDGIR
+870 KKDGTR
-876 VPMVER
+876 VPAVER
-882 QCERYFR
+882 QCERYLS
-889 APAIPPKILPE
+889 APAAMPTFSADD
-900 QRLELFAR
+900 RLELFNK

-919 HKGAAIGD
+919 HKGAANGD
-927 GSYSAELIGYV
+927 GSYSAELVGYV
-938 EIL
+938 EVVG

>member
-1 MTAVGPPDCSICGL
+1 MEADAL
-15 LESGQL
+15 
-21 MTEINFQPGERINH
+21 FQPGERIIH
-35 HEYGQGVVLGLANDG
+35 HEFGQGVVLDPVRDG

-65 ASLQRELTRTE
+65 GAVRRQLSRTE
-76 RILHAVDGGAER
+76 RILRAVDGGADR
-88 SRKAWLSY
+88 ARKAWLSY
-96 EAHVLP
+96 EAHALP

-110 TSARIDLLPHQVVL
+110 TSAKIDLLPHQVVL

-138 ADEVGLGKTIEAAL
+138 ADEVGLGKTIETAL

-159 RGELTRALMVVPAGL
+159 RGELNRALMVVPAGL

-215 SIDTLKRPARVKRLL
+215 SIDTLKRPARIKRLL

-244 HLTAYK
+244 HLTASR

-273 LVLLSAT
+273 LMLLSAT
-280 PHQGNHFQ
+280 PHQGNHSQ
-288 FWMLVQLLNPTL
+288 FWMLAQLLNPTL
-300 FRSPEEMVEERHRL
+300 FGSPEEMLENRHRL

-333 LFARRWVHTESFVM
+333 LFARRWVHTESFLM
-347 DQAER
+347 NEDER
-352 LFYEKL
+352 LFYERL

-404 LLMLILHEA
+404 LLMLTLHEA
-413 FLCDKELDIEG
+413 LLRDKDLDIEG
-424 RERLTNEA
+424 RERLTEEA
-432 RHLIHEDFGL
+432 RVLIHEEYAL
-442 PHDSVGR
+442 PYDSIGR

-459 KYRLVKKLS
+459 KFRLVKKLDA
-468 EEALEMASD
+468 EALEMASD
-477 PYGSEYSAMNVEEA
+477 PYGSEYLATNAEEA
-491 ASAEVNLHL
+491 ASAVVELHL

-505 RIDDLLR
+505 RIGDLLN
-512 VFPADRET
+512 VFPQQRET
-520 KMKKLLDGLGIL
+520 KAQKLLDGLGYL
-532 WRQNPNEKVVIFA
+532 WRQNASEKIVIFA

-551 DMIAREIEQTFPG
+551 DLIAREIEQAYPG
-564 QGVSVLR
+564 QGVVVLR
-571 GGDHGAKVAAERRF
+571 GGDHGAKLAAERKF
-585 RLKDGPRV
+585 RLKNGPRV

-600 REGIN
+600 REGLN
-605 LQFARVLFNFDLP
+605 LQFARILFNFDLP
-618 WNPMDMEQRIGRIH
+618 WNPMDVEQRIGRIH
-632 RYGQRD
+632 RYGQNH
-638 TAQIYNLV
+638 TAQVYNLV

-652 GRIFLLLDEK
+652 GRIFLMLDEK
-662 LTEIARA
+662 LTEIAKT

-702 EALSDPELRRTQ
+702 EALSDPELKRTQ

-772 RLVKVDDTTY
+772 RLVKIDNETY
-782 DLVTVED
+782 DLVTID
-789 TRCARFTL
+789 GSSQQRFTL
-797 SRDVATNQDD
+797 NRDLATSSDN
-807 LQLMGL
+807 LELMGL
-813 DHRMVQDELGRW
+813 DHPLVQEELGRW
-825 RNLPPEE
+825 RSVPPEE
-832 IGIAVSGDV
+832 IGIAVSGDLDT
-841 EEPVMLSLWM
+841 PVLLSLWM
-851 VEASAGKGERRV
+851 VEASSGNGERRV

-870 KQDGIR
+870 KQDGTR
-876 VPMVER
+876 VPVVER
-882 QCERYFR
+882 QVEQYLQ
-889 APAIPPKILPE
+889 APVTLSKFALE
-900 QRLELFAR
+900 QRQEIFTH
-908 AVEPTLQRELK
+908 VIEPTLQRELK
-919 HKGAAIGD
+919 HKGAANGD

-938 EIL
+938 EIMNQGA

>member
-1 MTAVGPPDCSICGL
+1 MQADDYEGL
-15 LESGQL
+15 FQL
-21 MTEINFQPGERINH
+21 GERITH
-35 HEYGQGVVLGLANDG
+35 TEFGSGVVLEPAHDG

-65 ASLQRELTRTE
+65 SSVRRERTRTE
-76 RILHAVDGGAER
+76 RILQSVAGGSDRA
-88 SRKAWLSY
+88 RKAWLSY
-96 EAHVLP
+96 EAHALP

-215 SIDTLKRPARVKRLL
+215 SIDTLKRPARIKRLL

-244 HLTAYK
+244 HLTAHR

-267 KDHSRD
+267 KDHARD
-273 LVLLSAT
+273 LLLLSAT

-288 FWMLVQLLNPTL
+288 FWMLAQLLNPTL
-300 FRSPEEMVEERHRL
+300 FGSPEDMLENRHRL

-333 LFARRWVHTESFVM
+333 LFARRWVHTESFLM
-347 DQAER
+347 NQEER

-378 LGFLMAIFQ
+378 LGFLMATFQ

-404 LLMLILHEA
+404 LLMLTLHEA
-413 FLCDKELDIEG
+413 LLRDKDLDIEG
-424 RERLTNEA
+424 RERLMEEA
-432 RHLIHEDFGL
+432 RELIHAEFGL
-442 PHDSVGR
+442 AKDSIGR

-459 KYRLVKKLS
+459 KYRLVKKLD

-477 PYGSEYSAMNVEEA
+477 PYGSEYSATHAEEA
-491 ASAEVNLHL
+491 ASAVVDLHL

-505 RIDDLLR
+505 RIGDLLR
-512 VFPADRET
+512 IFPQQRET
-520 KMKKLLDGLGIL
+520 KAQKLLDGLGHL
-532 WRQNPNEKVVIFA
+532 WRQNANEKIVIFA

-551 DMIAREIEQTFPG
+551 DLIAREIEQAYPG
-564 QGVSVLR
+564 QGVVVLR
-571 GGDHGAKVAAERRF
+571 GGDHGAKLAAERKF

-600 REGIN
+600 REGLN
-605 LQFARVLFNFDLP
+605 LQFARILFNFDLP

-638 TAQIYNLV
+638 TAQVYNLV

-662 LTEIARA
+662 LTEIART
-669 VGKVDDQGNVAEDLR
+669 VGKVDDQGNVAEDMR
-684 AQILGQLSE
+684 VQILGQLSE

-702 EALSDPELRRTQ
+702 EALSDPELKRTQ

-742 LDDYKP
+742 LDDYQP

-761 FLSAAVADRQQ
+761 FLSAAVAYRQQ
-772 RLVKVDDTTY
+772 KLLKVDEETY
-782 DLVTVED
+782 DLVAVD
-789 TRCARFTL
+789 GTRRARFTL
-797 SRDVATNQDD
+797 SRDTATSRDD
-807 LQLMGL
+807 LELMGL
-813 DHRMVQDELGRW
+813 DHPLVQEELGRW
-825 RNLPPEE
+825 RSVTPED
-832 IGIAVSGDV
+832 IGIAVAGDV
-841 EEPVMLSLWM
+841 DEPVLLSLWM
-851 VEASAGKGERRV
+851 VEASAGNGERRV

-870 KQDGIR
+870 KQDGTR
-876 VPMVER
+876 VPAIER
-882 QCERYFR
+882 QCERYLQ
-889 APAIPPKILPE
+889 APTISPSFTPE
-900 QRLELFAR
+900 QRLALFAHT
-908 AVEPTLQRELK
+908 VEPTLQRELK
-919 HKGAAIGD
+919 HKGAANGG

-938 EIL
+938 EILKTPA

>member
-1 MTAVGPPDCSICGL
+1 M
-15 LESGQL
+15 LENASAG
-21 MTEINFQPGERINH
+21 FAPGERITH
-35 HEYGQGVVLGLANDG
+35 SELGPGVVLDAPHDG

-57 VGERRVPV
+57 TGERRVPL
-65 ASLQRELTRTE
+65 ASIRRELSRTE
-76 RILHAVDGGAER
+76 RILRAVSGGADR
-88 SRKAWLSY
+88 GRKAWLSY
-96 EAHVLP
+96 EAHALP

-110 TSARIDLLPHQVVL
+110 TSAKIDLLPHQVVL

-138 ADEVGLGKTIEAAL
+138 ADEVGLGKTIETAL

-159 RGELTRALMVVPAGL
+159 RGELTRALIVVPAGL

-215 SIDTLKRPARVKRLL
+215 SIDTLKRPARIKRLL

-244 HLTAYK
+244 HLTAYR

-256 KTENYKLAEAL
+256 KTDNYKLAEAL

-273 LVLLSAT
+273 LMLLSAT

-288 FWMLVQLLNPTL
+288 FWMLAQLLNPTL
-300 FRSPEEMVEERHRL
+300 FGSPEEMLENRHRL

-347 DQAER
+347 GEEER
-352 LFYEKL
+352 RFYEKL

-365 FDLARRQGNQGRA
+365 FDLARRQGGNGRA

-404 LLMLILHEA
+404 LLMLTLHEA
-413 FLCDKELDIEG
+413 FLRDKDLDIEG
-424 RERLTNEA
+424 RERLTEEA
-432 RHLIHEDFGL
+432 RELIHQEFNL
-442 PHDSVGR
+442 SRDSIGR
-449 SEVDRVLADL
+449 SEVDRVLAEL
-459 KYRLVKKLS
+459 KYRLVKKLD
-468 EEALEMASD
+468 EEALELASD
-477 PYGSEYSAMNVEEA
+477 PYGSEYSAVHAEEA
-491 ASAEVNLHL
+491 ASAVVEMHL

-505 RIDDLLR
+505 RIGELLNA
-512 VFPADRET
+512 FPKQRET
-520 KMKKLLDGLGIL
+520 KTQKLLDGLGTL
-532 WRQNPNEKVVIFA
+532 WRQNPTEKIVVFA

-551 DMIAREIEQTFPG
+551 DLIAREIDQTFPG
-564 QGVSVLR
+564 QGVVVLR

-585 RLKDGPRV
+585 RQKDGPRV
-593 LVCTAAG
+593 MVCTAAG

-605 LQFARVLFNFDLP
+605 LQFARILFNFDLP
-618 WNPMDMEQRIGRIH
+618 WNPMDIEQRIGRIH
-632 RYGQRD
+632 RYGQNH
-638 TAQIYNLV
+638 TAQVYNLV

-662 LTEIARA
+662 LTEIART
-669 VGKVDDQGNVAEDLR
+669 VGKVDDKGNVAEDLR

-702 EALSDPELRRTQ
+702 EALSDPELKRTH

-722 NSREARQVVFDLFQ
+722 NSREARLVVFDLFQ

-753 SSLDRLVR
+753 SSLDRLVG

-772 RLVKVDDTTY
+772 RLVKVDDETY
-782 DLVTVED
+782 DLVTVD
-789 TRCARFTL
+789 GARKTRFTL
-797 SRDVATNQDD
+797 NRDTATSSED
-807 LQLMGL
+807 LDLMGL
-813 DHRMVQDELGRW
+813 DHPLVQEELGRW
-825 RNLPPEE
+825 RSLPPEA
-832 IGIAVSGDV
+832 IGIAVAGDIDV
-841 EEPVMLSLWM
+841 PVLLSFWL
-851 VEASAGKGERRV
+851 VEASAGHGERRV

-870 KQDGIR
+870 KQDCTR
-876 VPMVER
+876 VPAVER
-882 QCERYFR
+882 HCERYLL
-889 APAIPPKILPE
+889 APTTMPTLSPE
-900 QRLELFAR
+900 QRFDLFAR
-908 AVEPTLQRELK
+908 VVEPTLQRELK
-919 HKGAAIGD
+919 HKGAANGD

-938 EIL
+938 EIMALGT

>member
-1 MTAVGPPDCSICGL
+1 MSVEAIVH
-15 LESGQL
+15 
-21 MTEINFQPGERINH
+21 FKPGERITH
-35 HEYGQGVVLGLANDG
+35 QELGRGVVLDAVNDG

-65 ASLQRELTRTE
+65 GTVRREITRTE
-76 RILHAVDGGAER
+76 RILRSLEGGIER

-96 EAHVLP
+96 EAHALP

-110 TSARIDLLPHQVVL
+110 TSAKIDLLPHQVVL
-124 THRIATAS
+124 THRVATAS
-132 PRRYLI
+132 PRRFLI
-138 ADEVGLGKTIEAAL
+138 ADEVGLGKTIETAL

-159 RGELTRALMVVPAGL
+159 RGELNRALMVVPAGL

-184 VFNLDFEVFGSEGDI
+184 VFNLEFEVFGSEGDI

-215 SIDTLKRPARVKRLL
+215 SIDTLKRPARIKRLL

-244 HLTAYK
+244 HLTAYR

-273 LVLLSAT
+273 LLLLSAT

-288 FWMLVQLLNPTL
+288 FWMLIQLLNPTL
-300 FRSPEEMVEERHRL
+300 FRSPEEMLENRHRL

-333 LFARRWVHTESFVM
+333 LFARRWVHTESFLM
-347 DQAER
+347 SPEER
-352 LFYEKL
+352 IFYERL

-365 FDLARRQGNQGRA
+365 FNLARRQGNQGRA

-404 LLMLILHEA
+404 LLMLTLHEA
-413 FLCDKELDIEG
+413 LLRDKDLDIEG
-424 RERLTNEA
+424 RERLMDES
-432 RHLIHEDFGL
+432 RKLVHEEFSL
-442 PHDSVGR
+442 PHDSLGR
-449 SEVDRVLADL
+449 SEADRILSDL
-459 KYRLVKKLS
+459 KYRLVKKLD
-468 EEALEMASD
+468 EDALEMASD
-477 PYGSEYSAMNVEEA
+477 PYASEYSAMHAEEA
-491 ASAEVNLHL
+491 ASSVVDLHL

-505 RIDDLLR
+505 RIGDLLN
-512 VFPADRET
+512 VFPQQRET
-520 KMKKLLDGLGIL
+520 KAQKLLDGLGHL
-532 WRQNPNEKVVIFA
+532 WRQNPSEKIVIFA

-551 DMIAREIEQTFPG
+551 DLIAREIENAYPG
-564 QGVSVLR
+564 QGVVVLR
-571 GGDHGAKVAAERRF
+571 GGDHGAKVAAEKRF
-585 RLKDGPRV
+585 RQKDGPRV

-618 WNPMDMEQRIGRIH
+618 WNPMDVEQRIGRIH
-632 RYGQRD
+632 RYGQSH
-638 TAQIYNLV
+638 TAQVYNLV

-662 LTEIARA
+662 LTEIART
-669 VGKVDDQGNVAEDLR
+669 VGKVDDEGNVAEDLR

-702 EALSDPELRRTQ
+702 EALSDPELKRTQ

-736 DLDGFS
+736 DLEGFS

-753 SSLDRLVR
+753 SGLDRLVR
-761 FLSAAVADRQQ
+761 FFSASISDRNEKLSKVNDSTYTFLAADGSKRA
-772 RLVKVDDTTY
+772 T
-782 DLVTVED
+782 
-789 TRCARFTL
+789 FSL
-797 SRDVATNQDD
+797 SREKATNQDD
-807 LQLMGL
+807 VDLIGL
-813 DHRMVQDELGRW
+813 DHPLIQKEIARW
-825 RNLPPEE
+825 RDIAPEDV
-832 IGIAVSGDV
+832 GVCVLGDV
-841 EEPVMLSLWM
+841 EKPVLLSLWM
-851 VEASAGKGERRV
+851 VEISTGNGDRRTIL
-863 VVQPIAV
+863 QPIAI
-870 KQDGIR
+870 KEDGSR
-876 VPMVER
+876 VPSVER
-882 QCERYFR
+882 QCEPLFHS
-889 APAIPPKILPE
+889 PPSIPHFTPE
-900 QRLELFAR
+900 QRLDLFSKF
-908 AVEPTLQRELK
+908 VEPMLQRELK
-919 HKGAAIGD
+919 HKNSSNAD
-927 GSYSAELIGYV
+927 GGYSAELMTCI
-938 EIL
+938 EIVKRD

>member
-1 MTAVGPPDCSICGL
+1 M
-15 LESGQL
+15 
-21 MTEINFQPGERINH
+21 EIEAQFQPGERISH
-35 HEYGQGVVLGLANDG
+35 HEFGQGVVLDLAHDG
-50 YLRAFFG
+50 YVRAFFG

-65 ASLQRELTRTE
+65 GAVHRQVSRTE
-76 RILHAVDGGAER
+76 RILRTVEGSAER
-88 SRKAWLSY
+88 ARKAWLSY
-96 EAHVLP
+96 EAHALP

-110 TSARIDLLPHQVVL
+110 TSAKIDLLPHQVVL

-138 ADEVGLGKTIEAAL
+138 ADEVGLGKTIETAL

-159 RGELTRALMVVPAGL
+159 RGELNRALMVVPAGL

-215 SIDTLKRPARVKRLL
+215 SIDTLKRPARIKRLL

-244 HLTAYK
+244 HLTAHRI
-250 TGGKVR
+250 GGKVR

-273 LVLLSAT
+273 LMLLSAT

-288 FWMLVQLLNPTL
+288 FWMLAQLLNPTL
-300 FRSPEEMVEERHRL
+300 FGSPEEMLENRHRL

-333 LFARRWVHTESFVM
+333 LFARRWVHTESFLM
-347 DQAER
+347 NQAER

-365 FDLARRQGNQGRA
+365 FDLARRQGNKGRA

-404 LLMLILHEA
+404 LLMLTLHEA
-413 FLCDKELDIEG
+413 LLRDKELDIEG
-424 RERLTNEA
+424 RERLTVEA
-432 RHLIHEDFGL
+432 RALIHEEFGL
-442 PHDSVGR
+442 PHDSIGR

-459 KYRLVKKLS
+459 KYRLVKKLD

-477 PYGSEYSAMNVEEA
+477 PYGSEYSATHAEEA
-491 ASAEVNLHL
+491 ASAVVELHL

-505 RIDDLLR
+505 RIGDLLK
-512 VFPADRET
+512 VFPLQRET
-520 KMKKLLDGLGIL
+520 KAQKLLDGLGYL
-532 WRQNPNEKVVIFA
+532 WRQNASEKIVIFA

-551 DMIAREIEQTFPG
+551 DLIAREIEQAYPG
-564 QGVSVLR
+564 QGVVVLR
-571 GGDHGAKVAAERRF
+571 GGDHGAKLAAERKF

-600 REGIN
+600 REGLN
-605 LQFARVLFNFDLP
+605 LQFARILFNFDLP
-618 WNPMDMEQRIGRIH
+618 WNPMDVEQRIGRIH
-632 RYGQRD
+632 RYGQNH
-638 TAQIYNLV
+638 TAQVYNLV

-652 GRIFLLLDEK
+652 GRIFLMLDEK
-662 LTEIARA
+662 LTEIAKT
-669 VGKVDDQGNVAEDLR
+669 VGKVDDQGKVAEDLR

-702 EALSDPELRRTQ
+702 EALSDPELKRTQ

-772 RLVKVDDTTY
+772 RLVKMDDETY
-782 DLVTVED
+782 DLVTVD
-789 TRCARFTL
+789 GTRRARFTL
-797 SRDVATNQDD
+797 NRDTATSSDNVE
-807 LQLMGL
+807 LMGL
-813 DHRMVQDELGRW
+813 DHPLIQEELGRW
-825 RNLPPEE
+825 RSVAPED

-841 EEPVMLSLWM
+841 DAPVLLSLWM
-851 VEASAGKGERRV
+851 VESSAGNGERRV
-863 VVQPIAV
+863 FLQPIAV
-870 KQDGIR
+870 KQDGTRI
-876 VPMVER
+876 PAVER
-882 QCERYFR
+882 QAEQYLK
-889 APAIPPKILPE
+889 APVALPMFEPE
-900 QRLELFAR
+900 QRQELFAR
-908 AVEPTLQRELK
+908 VVEPTLQRELK
-919 HKGAAIGD
+919 HKGAANGD

-938 EIL
+938 EIVS